1 MCSYSSFVPFLFSYH
16 GIWFLSTKYKYRLE
30 YSILVAIWIIDNFS
44 IFAAAKKYSTALLGK
59 TIIEKIMKGLYSIGL
74 LLCSNIFMTL
84 AWYSHLKLQSATW
97 FSKLSLPLVIL
108 FSWGIA
114 LFEYCCQVPA
124 NRIGF
129 VENGGPFNLW
139 QLKVIQE
146 AVSLT
151 VFTVFMLIFFK
162 NEPLRVNHLIGFGLL
177 VLAVY
182 FLFKRWLS

>member
-1 MCSYSSFVPFLFSYH
+1 MAHVKLRWNIRFSWRY
-16 GIWFLSTKYKYRLE
+16 GLWN
-30 YSILVAIWIIDNFS
+30 NFS
-44 IFAAAKKYSTALLGK
+44 IFAAVENKPCFPIHLNCIA
-59 TIIEKIMKGLYSIGL
+59 KIMRGLYSIGL
-74 LLCSNIFMTL
+74 LICSNVFMTL
-84 AWYSHLKLQSATW
+84 AWYSHLKLQSVSW
-97 FSKLSLPLVIL
+97 FSKLTLPLVIL

-129 VENGGPFNLW
+129 IENGGPFNLW

-162 NEPLRVNHLIGFGLL
+162 NEPLRVNHLIGFALL

-182 FLFKRWLS
+182 FLFKR